1 MKDAYVHSGELL
13 IIKQRGLHRWT
24 THPKRDDFA
33 VWYSNK
39 IVAQGG
45 REMTERVFMER
56 SECSGKP

>member
-24 THPKRDDFA
+24 THPKRDDFT
-33 VWYSNK
+33 VWHSNK

-56 SECSGKP
+56 TSG